1 MNANTERLLRANWQR
16 HKTAMGDDWQTIRD
30 DVATDLEHRAKE
42 VGRAPLAEAI
52 LVMGMA
58 RADEKEAAKLILAV
72 GYDIALRCRPMDSV
86 ELENAADLAPKGAR
100 QTPPASTTPPP
111 PVGCQHPLC
120 SPWRET
126 STPSKTPSTYVH
138 PTR

>member
-86 ELENAADLAPKGAR
+86 ELENDKL
-100 QTPPASTTPPP
+100 SD
-111 PVGCQHPLC
+111 
-120 SPWRET
+120 
-126 STPSKTPSTYVH
+126 
-138 PTR
+138 